1 MKVQIPVDVQTFSAM
16 PIGGFFR
23 TLSTKHTEFGI
34 CVSIDGSQRAA
45 IIFPEQGPHRLQT
58 GGVPTNVVYY
68 PDAILRPQS
77 FEFLRSDEFVIGSVI
92 RAADGKSY
100 IRVTDGGLGNYR
112 TFDIET
118 GLQKTLPDDVPRILF
133 ADWKVGTTIDREFA
147 EIFVRKASAQ
157 A

>member
-1 MKVQIPVDVQTFSAM
+1 MKVQIPVDMQAFSAM
-16 PIGGFFR
+16 PIGGFFQ

-68 PDAILRPQS
+68 PEAILRAQS

-92 RAADGKSY
+92 MAADGKSY

-118 GLQKTLPDDVPRILF
+118 GLQKTLADDVPRILF
-133 ADWKVGTTIDREFA
+133 ADWKVGTIIDGEFA
-147 EIFVRKASAQ
+147 EIFVRKAPAQ